1 LFEYTWEK
9 RRKFMTDSINVEKLS
24 WEPHP
29 FSKGVLIKKLLSKE
43 EGDVNLTILMVKVKK
58 GLQIAAHVHENQDDI
73 CYHLK
78 GKCKMWVDGIGD
90 LEMRAG
96 SFIRIPAGVKHQPH
110 DIEEDIVVFDIF
122 FGKEQVQW
130 SPAKAE

>member
-1 LFEYTWEK
+1 MADNF
-9 RRKFMTDSINVEKLS
+9 NVDELS

-29 FSKGVLIKKLLSKE
+29 FSKGVLIKKLLSKNE
-43 EGDVNLTILMVKVKK
+43 DAVNLSILMVKVKK
-58 GLQIAAHVHENQDDI
+58 GLQIPAHVHETQDDM

-78 GKCKMWVDGIGD
+78 GKCKMWVEGVGD

-96 SFIRIPAGVKHQPH
+96 DFIRIPAGVKHQPH
-110 DIEEDIVVFDIF
+110 DIEEDILVLDIF

-130 SPAKAE
+130 SQAEAE